1 MSSTLLLPKKP
12 LLGLRLH
19 SARSLESDVDYIK
32 AKRNTHK
39 VEDSI
44 ISFNK
49 LKPCPTP
56 DHKPELLASAS
67 NIHAEIHLR

>member
-1 MSSTLLLPKKP
+1 MSSTLPLPKKP
-12 LLGLRLH
+12 LPKPRPH
-19 SARSLESDVDYIK
+19 SARFRETDVYYIK
-32 AKRNTHK
+32 VAKKNTHK

-44 ISFNK
+44 ISFKK

-67 NIHAEIHLR
+67 NVHAEMHL

>member
-1 MSSTLLLPKKP
+1 MSSTLPLPKKP
-12 LLGLRLH
+12 LHKLRPH
-19 SARSLESDVDYIK
+19 SARFRERDVYYIK
-32 AKRNTHK
+32 VKKNTHK

-67 NIHAEIHLR
+67 NVHAEMHL